1 MKNPFCKHGTLKGY
15 IAGILTAVL
24 LFGTPAVADSIYT
37 TIDVL
42 VNQVKILINGE
53 DTALETFVYEG
64 RTYVPLRAYS
74 ELLDKSVSYDDANK
88 TVTVTDRELSLIMS
102 KEIAFLVNG
111 EAVRVSTYKQMLN
124 WFKYNLEL
132 GDMDAQTYAEFK
144 EFVKQETVA
153 NTIVH
158 QFATDAGITIG
169 GAEQASI
176 NSAINVY
183 ANNFGGLDSFVKKLE
198 SIGITYDFYYWL
210 QETAYLKD
218 CLTDIIIDPVTET
231 DIIDYYH
238 QNIVLYST
246 PKVTAKQ
253 IFFATTDDALYP
265 LSQSV
270 RQEKRK
276 LAEDVLRQLER
287 GTADF
292 DTLMHQYSEDTTL
305 SEFPDG
311 YTFTFGEMVTAF
323 ETAAFSLQPGQMS
336 GIVESELGYH
346 ILLVTDRFTE
356 YVPIEN
362 VQESIANS
370 LRNERYYKF
379 AEPQI
384 QNAYILLN
392 TDVYNSI

>member
-1 MKNPFCKHGTLKGY
+1 MKNPFQKHGALKGY
-15 IAGILTAVL
+15 IAGILTAVML
-24 LFGTPAVADSIYT
+24 LGMPAVADSIYT

-42 VNQVKILINGE
+42 ANRVKILIHGE
-53 DTALETFVYEG
+53 EAEIDSFVYNG

-74 ELLDKSVSYDDANK
+74 ELLDKSVQYDDATM
-88 TVTVTDRELSLIMS
+88 TVSVTDREQSLIMS

-132 GDMDAQTYAEFK
+132 GEMDEGTYAEFK
-144 EFVKQETVA
+144 QFVKQETVA

-158 QFATDAGITIG
+158 QYATDVGIHIG
-169 GAEQASI
+169 GAEKNVIEAG
-176 NSAINVY
+176 INVY
-183 ANNFGGLDSFVKKLE
+183 ANNFGGMDSFVKKLE

-218 CLTDIIIDPVTET
+218 RLTDILIDPVTET

-253 IFFATTDDALYP
+253 IFFATTDDAGYP
-265 LSQSV
+265 LSLSV
-270 RQEKRK
+270 RAEKK
-276 LAEDVLRQLER
+276 MLAEDVLRELGR
-287 GTADF
+287 TNADF
-292 DTLMHQYSEDTTL
+292 DALMHQYSEDASL
-305 SEFPDG
+305 SAYPDG

-323 ETAAFSLQPGQMS
+323 EKAAFSLQPGQMS

-362 VQESIANS
+362 VRDSIANS

-384 QNAYILLN
+384 QSAYILLN
-392 TDVYNSI
+392 TEVYDSI